1 MNSRPKLF
9 EHVIATIRP
18 PAGCRRPDVIAAA
31 GRRGL
36 FQVVGVISKEDRLG
50 HTGEPAMMAREGADG
65 IAQIVTR
72 RIPLGYLA
80 EIETAPPGAGKPP
93 DPAATLT
100 TRSRS
105 AGISDA

>member
-50 HTGEPAMMAREGADG
+50 HVGEPAMMARDGEDG
-65 IAQIVTR
+65 ISQTVTR

-80 EIETAPPGAGKPP
+80 EIETAPPGAVRAA
-93 DPAATLT
+93 DPAARFT
-100 TRSRS
+100 TRIRS
-105 AGISDA
+105 ARTSEA